1 MLNILDH
8 ISLRTTQKA
17 IFFSV
22 APLLLL
28 LFARD
33 DAGKGRVEGIVLAF
47 SRRSDS
53 GERCEAKR
61 NAKKPLSSVPLYFS
75 SLSLLRTAL
84 HYQNAWKKL
93 GLCRNS
99 RKILDCLAFCFF
111 KTLPGCRA
119 YSPGG
124 ALPYIS
130 FWGMCRPIDNIWSG
144 FCAVLVWKQV
154 YNLPILVWNRVWFL
168 RELRDCMNVFIV
180 SILNE

>member
-8 ISLRTTQKA
+8 ISLRSTQKA

-22 APLLLL
+22 VPLLLL
-28 LFARD
+28 LSARD
-33 DAGKGRVEGIVLAF
+33 GAGKGRVEGIVLAC

-61 NAKKPLSSVPLYFS
+61 SAKKPLSSVPLYFS
-75 SLSLLRTAL
+75 SLSSLRTAL
-84 HYQNAWKKL
+84 HYLNAWNRL

-99 RKILDCLAFCFF
+99 RKILDCLTFCFC

-124 ALPYIS
+124 ALPFIS
-130 FWGMCRPIDNIWSG
+130 FWGMCRPIGSG

-154 YNLPILVWNRVWFL
+154 YTLPILVWNRVWFL
-168 RELRDCMNVFIV
+168 RELRDCMNVLIV
-180 SILNE
+180 SIPNE